1 MSSIPSPTLRP
12 AVALPPMPD
21 EDEASRLYPACEMAR
36 ARFERDALRFDEAK
50 GFDRALSDGFFLLKI
65 PTGVELDAGD
75 RFVRHFFEPP
85 ARGKLAPYTGYRN
98 RIVPGDYQ
106 GYFKREHDQ
115 WENFYIERSNWGM
128 LPAAVARTGKAMSG
142 IGIDVLRATLG
153 HLGIPEVEWNKLTG
167 GLTAKRG
174 HQMLAFNHF
183 RSDKPVRGSKFH
195 RDSGWITMLRSLE
208 PGLEV
213 RRGRQ
218 WLPVVPRPDAF
229 VMNFGCAIEIL
240 TKDTRTPVAAVA
252 HRVVEQQ
259 ARPEGVPD
267 RFSYALFADS
277 SLDTAQCEG
286 LYRFDPHAGLVLAA
300 DFNDF
305 LDKILA
311 NTYERDTEG
320 LY

>member
-128 LPAAVARTGKAMSG
+128 LPATVARTGKAMSG

-195 RDSGWITMLRSLE
+195 RDSGWVTVLRSTA
-208 PGLEV
+208 PGLLAYIDGGLRAINPEAGYFIV
-213 RRGRQ
+213 
-218 WLPVVPRPDAF
+218 
-229 VMNFGCAIEIL
+229 NFGSSIEVL
-240 TKDTRTPVAAVA
+240 TERLPKRVRANIHGVARTIRR
-252 HRVVEQQ
+252 HDEQERV
-259 ARPEGVPD
+259 
-267 RFSYALFADS
+267 SY
-277 SLDTAQCEG
+277 
-286 LYRFDPHAGLVLAA
+286 VV
-300 DFNDF
+300 F
-305 LDKILA
+305 LDSDLDGDIYQYQGGAPIGVQSVKDFALQEVSR
-311 NTYERDTEG
+311 TYDGLER
-320 LY
+320 LL